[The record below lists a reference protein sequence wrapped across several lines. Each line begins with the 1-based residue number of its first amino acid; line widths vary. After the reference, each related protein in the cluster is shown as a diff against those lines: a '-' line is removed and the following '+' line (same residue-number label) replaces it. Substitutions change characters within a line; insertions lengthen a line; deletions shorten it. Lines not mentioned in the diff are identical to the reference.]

1 MVYGKCTT
9 LFLICQKNNWQLTTG
24 KVLCAFWGL
33 EHKAIITNHQ
43 LPIRNNC
50 QLSIAQLFSG
60 RSLRTTLR
68 SAFRDSRAESWSRW
82 NAGLPVRR
90 LPTYTVFRIPAW

>member
-9 LFLICQKNNWQLTTG
+9 LFRICQKNNWQLTTG
-24 KVLCAFWGL
+24 KVLCALWGL

-60 RSLRTTLR
+60 RSLRTTTPVCHISLSR
-68 SAFRDSRAESWSRW
+68 KAFNSSFSFSR
-82 NAGLPVRR
+82 
-90 LPTYTVFRIPAW
+90 